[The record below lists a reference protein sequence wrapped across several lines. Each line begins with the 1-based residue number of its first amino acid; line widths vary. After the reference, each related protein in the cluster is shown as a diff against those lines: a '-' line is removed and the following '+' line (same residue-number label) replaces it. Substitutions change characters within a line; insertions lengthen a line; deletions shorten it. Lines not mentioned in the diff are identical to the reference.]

1 MKMSDYLSRR
11 VQARDNIE
19 ILYHND
25 IRKMSGGK
33 KLEPIELE
41 NTTTGARRVVMSVP
55 PVTSESSNSSRSVV
69 PARPVKVIS
78 YVCAGTTATPF
89 ASAGS

>member
-1 MKMSDYLSRR
+1 MKVRYQQVADVAMR
-11 VQARDNIE
+11 VECLDE
-19 ILYHND
+19 
-25 IRKMSGGK
+25 
-33 KLEPIELE
+33 
-41 NTTTGARRVVMSVP
+41 
-55 PVTSESSNSSRSVV
+55 RSVV